1 MTPADEPSFGDD
13 TVLKQLLSK
22 AQAGDESAI
31 ELLFRRL
38 YPYLLLCAR
47 EELDADLRAKVRE
60 SDLVQ
65 QSCLEAHRE
74 FPKLSTD
81 SVDSL
86 VRWMVAIL
94 RSNAADLRRRFDAQR
109 RQGIEPEFSLDDSR
123 SSQAES
129 ARQNLFE
136 PPTTESGNASVLD
149 SELDDAL
156 KQLPE
161 DYRTVI
167 LLRHR
172 DKLSFA
178 EIGERTERSADA
190 ARMCWTRAVKRLQEV
205 LTGNDDNGD

>member
-13 TVLKQLLSK
+13 AVLKKLLSQ
-22 AQAGDESAI
+22 AQSGDESAI

-47 EELDADLRAKVRE
+47 EELDSGLRAKVRE

-74 FPKLSTD
+74 FPKLSSN

-94 RSNAADLRRRFDAQR
+94 KSNAADLRRRFDAQK
-109 RQGIEPEFSLDDSR
+109 RQGIEPEFSLDDSH
-123 SSQAES
+123 SSQAEN
-129 ARQNLFE
+129 ARRNLFE
-136 PPTTESGNASVLD
+136 LPTTESGNSLD
-149 SELDDAL
+149 SDTGLDEAL
-156 KQLPE
+156 QQLPD

-178 EIGERTERSADA
+178 DIGERTERSADA
-190 ARMCWTRAVKRLQEV
+190 ARMCWTRAIKRLQEI
-205 LTGNDDNGD
+205 LTGSADSDE

>member
-13 TVLKQLLSK
+13 TVLKQLLDK
-22 AQAGDESAI
+22 AKAGDETAI

-47 EELDADLRAKVRE
+47 EELDTDLRAKVRE

-74 FPKLSTD
+74 LPKLSTN
-81 SVDSL
+81 SVDDV
-86 VRWMVAIL
+86 VRWMVSIL
-94 RSNAADLRRRFDAQR
+94 KSNAADLRRRFDAQK
-109 RQGIEPEFSLDDSR
+109 RQGIEPAFSLDDSR
-123 SSQAES
+123 SSQAEI

-136 PPTTESGNASVLD
+136 LPTTDSGNAAVSD
-149 SELDDAL
+149 GELDEAL

-190 ARMCWTRAVKRLQEV
+190 ARMCWTRAIKRLQEV
-205 LTGNDDNGD
+205 LTGDDDSGV